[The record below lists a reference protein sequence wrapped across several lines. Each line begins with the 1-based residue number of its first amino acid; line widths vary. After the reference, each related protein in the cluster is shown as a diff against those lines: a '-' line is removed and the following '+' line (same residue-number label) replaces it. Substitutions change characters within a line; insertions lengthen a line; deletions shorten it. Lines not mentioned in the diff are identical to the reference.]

1 MKTKHWVMAIIMLI
15 VLIILGGLREI
26 IFVNI
31 NEQIEFNAGRIDS
44 YRVLETFS
52 FLKELSSDSLV
63 NLKWGLTIAYTCL
76 FLVLSIISLKYI
88 LLDKEGVKWLL
99 IGYAGAF
106 ILAGAIY
113 VLGKLFEEP
122 QLGYTLSRV
131 VMGALQSPFPLMLMI
146 PARMLARS

>member
-1 MKTKHWVMAIIMLI
+1 MAIIMLI

-63 NLKWGLTIAYTCL
+63 NLKWGLTIAYTCS